1 MPPIQPRIISFDEV
15 PGYVNEGS
23 RNQVCRDFWAEGEVG
38 HVVIGHNVMQGN
50 GRNGTNRHDR
60 WNQIFVVTKGQGTMV
75 FDGKEHPVEAP
86 CVIVIPA
93 GMDHDMLTGDD
104 QSIEY
109 VYVNDFIEK

>member
-50 GRNGTNRHDR
+50 GRNGTNRHDLVES
-60 WNQIFVVTKGQGTMV
+60 NICGDQGTGNHGV
-75 FDGKEHPVEAP
+75 
-86 CVIVIPA
+86 
-93 GMDHDMLTGDD
+93 
-104 QSIEY
+104 
-109 VYVNDFIEK
+109 